1 MYLYCTGR
9 VTVRNFRYYLSCDSF
24 SSVITC
30 ESRTMY
36 KYELVFFPF
45 QLLIKYGIKELLFV
59 ADGIVNKGQTG
70 FNVAPF
76 YDGKIIWNFVVYI
89 RTELIQINDH

>member
-1 MYLYCTGR
+1 MKVEICINMYL
-9 VTVRNFRYYLSCDSF
+9 FF
-24 SSVITC
+24 S
-30 ESRTMY
+30 
-36 KYELVFFPF
+36 F

-89 RTELIQINDH
+89 RS